1 MRINRYLAS
10 CGVAS
15 RRKSEELIISG
26 KVKVNGVVVTD
37 LATDINEEKDKVTVS
52 GRPVQ
57 LKTGNVY
64 YMLNKPAGVISA
76 SSSDHGDKTV
86 IDMVDSMG
94 RRLFPVGRLDKE
106 TEGLIF
112 ITDDGDFAYRMTHP
126 KFEKE
131 KQYIA
136 VLTGN
141 VDDRDIKK
149 LSKGVLLDGRNANAK
164 AVRKIENL
172 NGDSLID
179 ITISEGRNR
188 QIRRMCEIIGHPVK
202 SLKRIREGS
211 ISLGNLGVGEY
222 RELNASEVK
231 RCLSETG
238 RSETNHIPR
247 EIIAGYTRKAGSS
260 AGKRRGNSTDADRYG
275 ANRPEKD
282 ETGKA
287 GRKAGAQG
295 TGKGAYIAGAF
306 GKRPSKGRRSPITDE
321 DGAKNTRRLK
331 AGSSKRSHDG
341 DGKKENRLMRIA
353 VRADVMAGKV
363 ETHMPSHSSGMSDS
377 ARGGKTEN

>member
-15 RRKSEELIISG
+15 RRKSEELIMSG
-26 KVKVNGVVVTD
+26 KVKVNGAVVTD

-52 GRPVQ
+52 GRPVK

-86 IDMVDSMG
+86 IDMVDSRG
-94 RRLFPVGRLDKE
+94 RRLFPVGRLDKD

-131 KQYIA
+131 KQYLA

-164 AVRKIENL
+164 AVRKIENV

-222 RELNASEVK
+222 RELTASEVK
-231 RCLSETG
+231 KCLSETG
-238 RSETNHIPR
+238 ASGMNHIPR
-247 EIIAGYTRKAGSS
+247 EIIAGYVMKTGSA
-260 AGKRRGNSTDADRYG
+260 AGKGRSASSDAKRYG
-275 ANRPEKD
+275 SGSTEKD
-282 ETGKA
+282 EA
-287 GRKAGAQG
+287 GRGGRKTGVHG
-295 TGKGAYIAGAF
+295 TGKGAYIAGAS
-306 GKRPSKGRRSPITDE
+306 GKRPSKGRCGPVADE
-321 DGAKNTRRLK
+321 DGAKYTRRSRF
-331 AGSSKRSHDG
+331 GSNRRNDSGRDRNG

-353 VRADVMAGKV
+353 VR
-363 ETHMPSHSSGMSDS
+363 T
-377 ARGGKTEN
+377 GGKDKD